1 VVAVLSC
8 WAALAIAAPQ
18 CTQQTTRGNWGFTC
32 EAGQLKINYVIFDQ
46 GDAIKG
52 LPTNS
57 GGVLTC
63 SLKRINRSE
72 GD

>member
-1 VVAVLSC
+1 VPQELHGQAQNNADCTGNITYEQS
-8 WAALAIAAPQ
+8 LAGQP
-18 CTQQTTRGNWGFTC
+18 
-32 EAGQLKINYVIFDQ
+32 AGQLKINYVIFDQ

-57 GGVLTC
+57 GGGLTC